1 MLEKQTKN
9 NNIMIIVSTTKMSK
23 IEEIPVVSV
32 ACHVAVLVLFISS
45 HKSMNYLI
53 YKIIVVVDCVRGRY

>member
-32 ACHVAVLVLFISS
+32 ACHVAVLVSS
-45 HKSMNYLI
+45 HKSRNYLI